1 MIIRRTCAAT
11 PADFLAFVSP
21 ELHFRRLEQEF
32 SADEKLK
39 RIDMKEKN
47 TRAARECATIC
58 DIFTTITCSI
68 FDLLT
73 TPMRN
78 RSKRES

>member
-47 TRAARECATIC
+47 THV
-58 DIFTTITCSI
+58 
-68 FDLLT
+68 
-73 TPMRN
+73 
-78 RSKRES
+78 RSKRVCDNLRYFYNNHMFNFRFTYNTDAKPKQA